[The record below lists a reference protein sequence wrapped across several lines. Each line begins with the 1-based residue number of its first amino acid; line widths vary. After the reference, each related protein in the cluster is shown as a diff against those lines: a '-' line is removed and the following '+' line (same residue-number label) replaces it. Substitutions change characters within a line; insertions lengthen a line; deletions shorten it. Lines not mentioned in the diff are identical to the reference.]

1 MFSSCILGV
10 SCGSCLHV
18 YTEYNNNVC
27 RVEDGGLFSDK
38 KSEGEEEE
46 EKGKAKTKVSFI
58 VEMTC
63 IV

>member
-1 MFSSCILGV
+1 MCLVDPVYMFILNI
-10 SCGSCLHV
+10 C
-18 YTEYNNNVC
+18 VC

>member
-1 MFSSCILGV
+1 MKEVGV
-10 SCGSCLHV
+10 ALPIPEEGLV
-18 YTEYNNNVC
+18 YDY